1 MSMKHKLTQPFK
13 VSILALALAGAG
25 VLSTNLSANELSAD
39 NTVKEQQHQH
49 HKKGMKKGHHKK
61 AMAKMFK
68 RLGLSEEQKTQMKA
82 LREQSK
88 VEKEQYETQ
97 LTEYKTKRK
106 ALMSAE
112 AFDEAA
118 FSNLNAE
125 YQNTFAQLALL
136 KAKTKFAMK
145 SVLTEEQLAKL
156 EKVKRRGRGGRS

>member
-1 MSMKHKLTQPFK
+1 MSMKQKLTQPVK
-13 VSILALALAGAG
+13 VSILALVLAGTS
-25 VLSTNLSANELSAD
+25 VLSANLSANELSTE
-39 NTVKEQQHQH
+39 NTVKEQHQH
-49 HKKGMKKGHHKK
+49 HKKGMKKAHHKK

-88 VEKEQYETQ
+88 AEKEQYETQ
-97 LTEYKTKRK
+97 LSEYKTKRK

-112 AFDEAA
+112 TFDEAA
-118 FSNLNAE
+118 FINLNAE

-145 SVLTEEQLAKL
+145 SVLTDEQLAKL
-156 EKVKRRGRGGRS
+156 EKAKRQGRGDKS